1 MFSEIL
7 VSKGVFLDIK
17 LLRYKNSLLL
27 ERTWWN
33 EVCQNVQLKISETSC
48 EKKTK
53 KAKKNVQLS
62 GKTAYIASL

>member
-33 EVCQNVQLKISETSC
+33 EVCQNVQLKISKAPC
-48 EKKTK
+48 RKKNK
-53 KAKKNVQLS
+53 NKNVQLS
-62 GKTAYIASL
+62 EKTVYIASL

>member
-33 EVCQNVQLKISETSC
+33 EVCQNVQLKISKAPC
-48 EKKTK
+48 KKK
-53 KAKKNVQLS
+53 KKKKNVQLS
-62 GKTAYIASL
+62 EKTVYITSL

>member
-33 EVCQNVQLKISETSC
+33 EVCQNVQLKISKAPC
-48 EKKTK
+48 KKKKTK
-53 KAKKNVQLS
+53 KKNVQLS
-62 GKTAYIASL
+62 EKTAYIASL